1 MQNTEM
7 DSLGEYYI
15 RDPKEGVMGKAL
27 IINISQNRPGSEED
41 VKMLDQMFRYLNM
54 SVTIKTDLPAAEIF
68 EAVETFSETVSNES
82 LGRLNSLILILLL
95 H

>member
-1 MQNTEM
+1 M
-7 DSLGEYYI
+7 DCETLGEYYI
-15 RDPKEGVMGKAL
+15 RDPSDGVMGHAL
-27 IINISQNRPGSEED
+27 IINISENRRGSEED